1 MFGNLFIKRLLSQY
15 RFPVCQFKSGL
26 LTLFSSQ
33 AFYAQ
38 SFCLPRGKA
47 GKFRPFPPPND
58 KNNDTTSIVNWRCPN
73 TNWLNRKKTYIVSAL
88 MALASLVHLV
98 TGNLIPVEFISSDRM
113 MNLFE
118 ALGLITLRAGIR
130 QNQKET
136 TL

>member
-1 MFGNLFIKRLLSQY
+1 
-15 RFPVCQFKSGL
+15 
-26 LTLFSSQ
+26 
-33 AFYAQ
+33 
-38 SFCLPRGKA
+38 
-47 GKFRPFPPPND
+47 
-58 KNNDTTSIVNWRCPN
+58 
-73 TNWLNRKKTYIVSAL
+73 

-98 TGNLIPVEFISSDRM
+98 TGNLTPAEFISSDRM